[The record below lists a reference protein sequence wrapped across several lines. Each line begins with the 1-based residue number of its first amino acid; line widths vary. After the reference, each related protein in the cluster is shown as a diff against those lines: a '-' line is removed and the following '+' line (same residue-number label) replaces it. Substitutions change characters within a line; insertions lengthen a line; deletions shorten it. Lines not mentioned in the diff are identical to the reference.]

1 MTLFFFF
8 IRHTNQT
15 LADEVGIDVTRHVV
29 NNLVGA
35 QPKYLGVRME
45 GADLAM
51 LDAFV
56 EKGLIGKKATKGFF
70 DYSDPKAKSRSVTKE
85 ASEIIAKF
93 SDPKKS
99 AKGLKPE
106 ELAERMVLR
115 FVCEAIHCLEG
126 GVIRSARDGDIGAC
140 FGIGFPPFLGG
151 PFMYVDRIGADAVVG
166 KLEALQK
173 EHGDQFAPPA
183 LLKEHA
189 AKGTKFHA

>member
-1 MTLFFFF
+1 MKTKEQSESLAQQISHNKSLPQQISPTASIRCLTLFFFF

-106 ELAERMVLR
+106 E
-115 FVCEAIHCLEG
+115 EG
-126 GVIRSARDGDIGAC
+126 LGKG
-140 FGIGFPPFLGG
+140 PPFLS
-151 PFMYVDRIGADAVVG
+151 F
-166 KLEALQK
+166 
-173 EHGDQFAPPA
+173 
-183 LLKEHA
+183 
-189 AKGTKFHA
+189 

>member
-106 ELAERMVLR
+106 A
-115 FVCEAIHCLEG
+115 LESFFTLTP
-126 GVIRSARDGDIGAC
+126 ISPICRT
-140 FGIGFPPFLGG
+140 P
-151 PFMYVDRIGADAVVG
+151 
-166 KLEALQK
+166 
-173 EHGDQFAPPA
+173 
-183 LLKEHA
+183 LLPTSQNLIPCRTRT
-189 AKGTKFHA
+189 GTT